1 MAGVKNE
8 EKVKEN
14 LKKIKSNTYKNIID
28 YINSVIENRY
38 GSVDSTLQSL
48 KIEERSPFYNMIN
61 FVAFPNTN
69 SFISWIEKFGIYILI
84 PGEDTRLPKS
94 TDNESLEYIKNLEKE
109 NQNLRNKNAMLVGQL
124 MEQRQTNEKLL
135 DKILRTN
142 KDSW

>member
-28 YINSVIENRY
+28 YINSIIENRY
-38 GSVDSTLQSL
+38 GSVDSALQSL

-142 KDSW
+142 KDS

>member
-38 GSVDSTLQSL
+38 GSVDSALQSL

-142 KDSW
+142 KDS

>member
-28 YINSVIENRY
+28 YINSVIEDRY
-38 GSVDSTLQSL
+38 GSVDSALQRL

-142 KDSW
+142 KDS

>member
-28 YINSVIENRY
+28 YINGVIENRY
-38 GSVDSTLQSL
+38 GSVDSALQSL

-94 TDNESLEYIKNLEKE
+94 TDNESLEYIKNLKKE

-142 KDSW
+142 KDS

>member
-28 YINSVIENRY
+28 YINGVIENRY
-38 GSVDSTLQSL
+38 GSVDSALQSL

-142 KDSW
+142 KNS

>member
-28 YINSVIENRY
+28 YINGVIENRY
-38 GSVDSTLQSL
+38 GSVDSALQSL
-48 KIEERSPFYNMIN
+48 KIEERSPFYNRIN
-61 FVAFPNTN
+61 FVAFRNTN

-142 KDSW
+142 KDS

>member
-8 EKVKEN
+8 EKVKAN
-14 LKKIKSNTYKNIID
+14 LNKIKSNTYKNIVD
-28 YINSVIENRY
+28 YINGVIENRY
-38 GSVDSTLQSL
+38 GSVDGALQSL

-61 FVAFPNTN
+61 FTAFPNTN
-69 SFISWIEKFGIYILI
+69 NFISWIEKFGIYILI

-94 TDNESLEYIKNLEKE
+94 TDNDSLEYIKNLEKE
-109 NQNLRNKNAMLVGQL
+109 NQTLRNKNAMLMGQL

-142 KDSW
+142 KDS

>member
-142 KDSW
+142 KDS

>member
-28 YINSVIENRY
+28 YINGVIENRY
-38 GSVDSTLQSL
+38 GSVDSALQSL

>member
-28 YINSVIENRY
+28 YINSVIEDRY
-38 GSVDSTLQSL
+38 GSVDSALQSL

-142 KDSW
+142 KDS

>member
-38 GSVDSTLQSL
+38 GSVDSALQSL

>member
-28 YINSVIENRY
+28 YINGVIENRY
-38 GSVDSTLQSL
+38 GSVDSALQSL

-142 KDSW
+142 KDS

>member
-28 YINSVIENRY
+28 YINGVIENRY
-38 GSVDSTLQSL
+38 GSVDSALQSL
-48 KIEERSPFYNMIN
+48 KIEERSPFYNRIN

-142 KDSW
+142 KDS

>member
-38 GSVDSTLQSL
+38 GSVDSALQIL

-142 KDSW
+142 KDS

>member
-28 YINSVIENRY
+28 YINGVIENRY
-38 GSVDSTLQSL
+38 GSVDSALQSL

-94 TDNESLEYIKNLEKE
+94 PDNESLEYIKNLEKE

-142 KDSW
+142 KDS

>member
-28 YINSVIENRY
+28 YINGVIENRY
-38 GSVDSTLQSL
+38 GSVDSALQSL

-94 TDNESLEYIKNLEKE
+94 PDNESLEYIKNLEKE

>member
-28 YINSVIENRY
+28 YINGIIENRY
-38 GSVDSTLQSL
+38 GSVDSALQSL

-142 KDSW
+142 KDS